1 MLLKKLRTY
10 FLLVTFWYACLFGCF
25 FWLRGFEKFNLRE
38 LFMLP
43 YSLLWLN
50 EVVEPCWTSPSSPS
64 FAWFLGLSIFLL
76 FGSLGAINSEGT
88 EESWFCNHLTQ
99 ILRHFWGGSPGS
111 TKFGRSAARM
121 RNIRGKTKMRQLLKN
136 KHFSSF
142 LCSDCD
148 DERRKVGSREKN
160 AFLLWECSSLEG
172 GKHVSGEI
180 KIPWHTIFAVVF
192 WVALIRPFVYLQTN
206 LWGKKIEFY

>member
-1 MLLKKLRTY
+1 MIVLRNKESKNLLY

-148 DERRKVGSREKN
+148 DERRKVGSRKKTHFSFGN
-160 AFLLWECSSLEG
+160 VL
-172 GKHVSGEI
+172 
-180 KIPWHTIFAVVF
+180 PWKAGTCLA
-192 WVALIRPFVYLQTN
+192 R
-206 LWGKKIEFY
+206 